1 MRFIFLCFLVVP
13 IVEMLVLL
21 KVGSFIGA
29 FYTVALV
36 LMTAVIGVSLL
47 KRQGLSAFVR
57 ANQKM
62 QAGQMP
68 VAEMGEGLML
78 AVAGALLLTPGFV
91 TDGIGFM
98 LLTPSVRQF
107 LAAKWVNAM
116 ILKSQK
122 QAGSGSFYGQTS
134 DSQKEY
140 NTTSTTF
147 DQPKAFVTS
156 DDADIVD
163 GDFREIDETKEK

>member
-1 MRFIFLCFLVVP
+1 MRFLFLCFLAVP
-13 IVEMLVLL
+13 IVEMLILL

-62 QAGQMP
+62 QVGQMP
-68 VAEMGEGLML
+68 VVEMGEGLML

-91 TDGIGFM
+91 TDGVGFL
-98 LLTPSVRQF
+98 LLTPGVRSY
-107 LAAKWVNAM
+107 LAAKWLDSMMRKAQVNGAAGPFY
-116 ILKSQK
+116 SQ
-122 QAGSGSFYGQTS
+122 ATYSATS
-134 DSQKEY
+134 NSADVQKEFM
-140 NTTSTTF
+140 TA
-147 DQPKAFVTS
+147 KE
-156 DDADIVD
+156 ADIVD
-163 GDFREIDETKEK
+163 GDFSEIDDK

>member
-1 MRFIFLCFLVVP
+1 MMRFLFLCFLIIP

-29 FYTVALV
+29 FYTVLLV

-91 TDGIGFM
+91 TDGIGFL
-98 LLTPSVRQF
+98 LLTPGVRQY
-107 LAAKWVNAM
+107 LAAKWLRTMMA
-116 ILKSQK
+116 KSQGK
-122 QAGSGSFYGQTS
+122 GGTSHTFYS
-134 DSQKEY
+134 E
-140 NTTSTTF
+140 TTSSTTSNDF
-147 DQPKAFVTS
+147 DERRMFMVNKGAE
-156 DDADIVD
+156 IED
-163 GDFREIDETKEK
+163 GDFREIDDHKDK

>member
-1 MRFIFLCFLVVP
+1 
-13 IVEMLVLL
+13 MLILL

-91 TDGIGFM
+91 TDGIGFL
-98 LLTPSVRQF
+98 LLTPGVRGF
-107 LAAKWVNAM
+107 LAAKWVSSM
-116 ILKSQK
+116 MRKSQLHG
-122 QAGSGSFYGQTS
+122 ASGSFYSQTTYS
-134 DSQKEY
+134 ATSNSFDDRKEFM
-140 NTTSTTF
+140 T
-147 DQPKAFVTS
+147 PKE
-156 DDADIVD
+156 ADIVE
-163 GDFREIDETKEK
+163 GDFREIDDNKDK

>member
-21 KVGSFIGA
+21 KVGAYIGA

-36 LMTAVIGVSLL
+36 LMTAVIGVTLL

-98 LLTPSVRQF
+98 LLTPSVRRY
-107 LAAKWVNAM
+107 LAAKWMDSMMRKSQVNAASGTFY
-116 ILKSQK
+116 SQTEHSATSNTFNEPK
-122 QAGSGSFYGQTS
+122 GSITS
-134 DSQKEY
+134 E
-140 NTTSTTF
+140 
-147 DQPKAFVTS
+147 
-156 DDADIVD
+156 DADIVD
-163 GDFREIDETKEK
+163 GDFREIDETKE

>member
-1 MRFIFLCFLVVP
+1 
-13 IVEMLVLL
+13 MLVLL

-62 QAGQMP
+62 QTGQMP

-91 TDGIGFM
+91 TDGIGFL
-98 LLTPSVRQF
+98 LLTPGVRQY
-107 LAAKWVNAM
+107 LAAKWLSEMMKRTQGGGA
-116 ILKSQK
+116 ST
-122 QAGSGSFYGQTS
+122 AFYAETSYRTTS
-134 DSQKEY
+134 DS
-140 NTTSTTF
+140 F
-147 DQPKAFVTS
+147 DERKAFMTGEEV
-156 DDADIVD
+156 DIVD
-163 GDFREIDETKEK
+163 GDFSEIDDRKDK

>member
-1 MRFIFLCFLVVP
+1 MRFLFLCFLVVP

-57 ANQKM
+57 ANEKM
-62 QAGQMP
+62 QTGQMP

-91 TDGIGFM
+91 TDGIGFL
-98 LLTPSVRQF
+98 LLTPSVRYY
-107 LAAKWVNAM
+107 LAAKWIGSMVR
-116 ILKSQK
+116 KSQE
-122 QAGSGSFYGQTS
+122 GSVSGAFYTQSNYSATSNKSDGS
-134 DSQKEY
+134 
-140 NTTSTTF
+140 NR
-147 DQPKAFVTS
+147 FVTRGDS
-156 DDADIVD
+156 DIVD
-163 GDFREIDETKEK
+163 GEFHEIDKTKEK

>member
-13 IVEMLVLL
+13 IIEMLVLL
-21 KVGSFIGA
+21 KVGAFIGA
-29 FYTVALV
+29 FYTVVLV

-62 QAGQMP
+62 QSGQMP

-91 TDGIGFM
+91 TDGIGFL
-98 LLTPSVRQF
+98 LLTPMVRAY
-107 LAAKWVNAM
+107 LAEKWLASMLRRSQVNTA
-116 ILKSQK
+116 S
-122 QAGSGSFYGQTS
+122 SSFYGQENYS
-134 DSQKEY
+134 NS
-140 NTTSTTF
+140 SRTF
-147 DQPKAFVTS
+147 DERKRSVIKEER
-156 DDADIVD
+156 DIVE
-163 GDFREIDETKEK
+163 GDFREIDETPEK

>member
-1 MRFIFLCFLVVP
+1 MRFLFLCFLVVP

-29 FYTVALV
+29 FYTVVLV

-47 KRQGLSAFVR
+47 KRQGLSAFMR

-68 VAEMGEGLML
+68 VTEMGEGLML

-91 TDGIGFM
+91 TDGIGFL
-98 LLTPSVRQF
+98 LLTPGVRGY
-107 LAAKWVNAM
+107 LATKWLGLM
-116 ILKSQK
+116 MKKSQAS
-122 QAGSGSFYGQTS
+122 QSSGAFYSQTN
-134 DSQKEY
+134 Y
-140 NTTSTTF
+140 NANANKF
-147 DQPKAFVTS
+147 DDPKGFVSS
-156 DDADIVD
+156 DDTDIVD